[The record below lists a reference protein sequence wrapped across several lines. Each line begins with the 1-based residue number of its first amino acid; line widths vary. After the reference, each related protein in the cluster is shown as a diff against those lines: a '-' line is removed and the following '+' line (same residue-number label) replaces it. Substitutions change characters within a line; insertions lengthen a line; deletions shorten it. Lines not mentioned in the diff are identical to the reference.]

1 MPDIIVLLN
10 QYIDYFP
17 LVALGGLLLA
27 GLNLP
32 ASEDLII
39 ITGALLCHKK
49 PSLMPATLA
58 AIFTGVFATDFF
70 VYWVGT
76 KVRKGTGKSKFFTR
90 LIPEKAMDKMHRY
103 LNKYGILTFIVGRFI
118 PFGFRNTLFFTSGFF
133 NLKFRAFVIY
143 DVIAAL
149 ISVNTLFF
157 LAYRFGE
164 VVKKPIKIAGIIL
177 FFALVSAIISV
188 VVGFI
193 VKRHRRKKR
202 NEEWEMSKE
211 K

>member
-1 MPDIIVLLN
+1 MPDIIALLN

-17 LVALGGLLLA
+17 LVALGCLLLA

-49 PSLMPATLA
+49 PSLLPATLA
-58 AIFTGVFATDFF
+58 AIFTGIFATDIF

-90 LIPEKAMDKMHRY
+90 LIPEKTMDKWHNY
-103 LNKYGILTFIVGRFI
+103 LDKYGILTFIVGRFI

-133 NLKFRAFVIY
+133 NLKFRSFVIY
-143 DVIAAL
+143 DVIAGL

-164 VVKKPIKIAGIIL
+164 VVKRPIKIAGIIL
-177 FFALVSAIISV
+177 FIALISAIISV
-188 VVGFI
+188 VVGML
-193 VKRHRRKKR
+193 VKKYRRKKNR
-202 NEEWEMSKE
+202 E
-211 K
+211 KIPEAEQ